1 MTSDLIDTKTS
12 EQRRAILAQNVTSAV
27 AAGARVETQSDF
39 MAVLVSGKKVNHLLH
54 FFIGIFTL
62 GAWWIVWAILA
73 LTGGEKRAMIQVDE
87 YGNVRRQKA

>member
-87 YGNVRRQKA
+87 YGNVIKQRA

>member
-1 MTSDLIDTKTS
+1 MTSELIDTKTS

-87 YGNVRRQKA
+87 YGNVIKQRA

>member
-1 MTSDLIDTKTS
+1 MTSELIDTKTS

-73 LTGGEKRAMIQVDE
+73 LTGGEKRAVIQVDE
-87 YGNVRRQKA
+87 YGNVIKQRA